1 MLTNWIQRSVFSI
14 HTGQIAVDL
23 RGVSVEPNVSA
34 QGRGAKE
41 QLGEHHLSVVDA
53 IAQSAGFMGPVFSS
67 ALLIPLVVG
76 VGAAGKGAGVATP
89 IAIII
94 AAIGVGGLGWI
105 IAAYSRKIHAAGAL
119 YDYVTDGFG
128 KRVGFIAGWL
138 YYACTLLLSGA
149 IVLLVGGITSGFLQS
164 SYGVNI
170 PYWVLDLVYAV
181 LLFGLLYFGVK
192 ISTKAQLVLV
202 SASALLVLGFF
213 ISIIAQGGHGGN
225 TIRPFEPSASAG
237 GWSGIFFGIIYAVLL
252 FVGFESAANLGEETA
267 HPKRAIP
274 IAVLGSVA
282 VVTVF
287 YVLAAYAQDIG
298 FGLNTTKWMSSP
310 APLFTLGAPGD
321 FGTSVLLDFLNI
333 VVICDIM
340 AVGVGAAVSST
351 RGLFALARDRRI
363 PSPFA
368 KVSKRWGT
376 PVNAI
381 VFQVALGI
389 VFVLLVRFDN
399 GVFPLNGAPQ
409 YFPFFAWL
417 AGLGGLGLVVV
428 YATISLGAIP
438 GLWNHT
444 NRAALTVAIIIGL
457 AVAALG
463 IFGSIYK
470 VASPDNQWIWYVIAW
485 VVIGS
490 ALTIW
495 NLTRENHSIVSTMQD
510 RPLDTLPAANV
521 EPAESSA

>member
-1 MLTNWIQRSVFSI
+1 MANDGR
-14 HTGQIAVDL
+14 VDK
-23 RGVSVEPNVSA
+23 GA
-34 QGRGAKE
+34 GRE
-41 QLGEHHLSVVDA
+41 QLGERHLSVVDA

-76 VGAAGKGAGVATP
+76 AGAAGKGAGIATP

-128 KRVGFIAGWL
+128 KRVGFVAGWL
-138 YYACTLLLSGA
+138 YYGCTLLLSAG
-149 IVLLVGGITSGFLQS
+149 IVLLVGGITSGFLS
-164 SYGVNI
+164 SAYGVNI
-170 PYWVLDLVYAV
+170 PYWVIDLVYAV
-181 LLFGLLYFGVK
+181 LLFCLLYFGVK

-202 SASALLVLGFF
+202 SLSALLVLGFF
-213 ISIIAQGGHGGN
+213 LSVIAQGGHGGN
-225 TIRPFEPSASAG
+225 TARPFEPSSAAD
-237 GWSGIFFGIIYAVLL
+237 GWSGIFFGIVYAILL

-267 HPKRAIP
+267 NPKRSIP
-274 IAVLGSVA
+274 IAILGSVG
-282 VVTVF
+282 VVAVF

-298 FGLNTTKWMSSP
+298 FGLDMTKWVQSP

-351 RGLFALARDRRI
+351 RGLFAMARDRRI
-363 PSPFA
+363 PGPFA
-368 KVSKRWGT
+368 KVSNRWGT

-381 VFQVALGI
+381 VFQVLLG
-389 VFVLLVRFDN
+389 VAFVLLVRLDN

-409 YFPFFAWL
+409 FFPFFAWVV
-417 AGLGGLGLVVV
+417 GLGGLGLVVV
-428 YATISLGAIP
+428 YAAISLGAIR
-438 GLWNHT
+438 GLWHHANH
-444 NRAALTVAIIIGL
+444 AALVVAVVLGL
-457 AVAALG
+457 GVAAGG

-470 VASPDNQWIWYVIAW
+470 VPSPDDQWIWYVVGW
-485 VVIGS
+485 VAVGAGLT
-490 ALTIW
+490 AL
-495 NLTRENHSIVSTMQD
+495 NMARQNHSAVAGAPRD
-510 RPLDTLPAANV
+510 LPDLSLAQA
-521 EPAESSA
+521 EAESAS